1 MATGYAMQLPL
12 VLFHCAI
19 SDASFDLNL
28 MRMAKNRS
36 ALSSFS
42 GLNMHPV
49 TQICNK
55 PIKALSEIRGSH
67 AGGYE
72 DCRFVGGSR
81 FFRNV
86 GICLPTLHGVIS
98 QNTLLVNN
106 CT

>member
-1 MATGYAMQLPL
+1 
-12 VLFHCAI
+12 
-19 SDASFDLNL
+19 
-28 MRMAKNRS
+28 MAKKKWP

-42 GLNMHPV
+42 GLNMQPV

-55 PIKALSEIRGSH
+55 PTNALSETRDCH

-72 DCRFVGGSR
+72 DCRVIEGSR
-81 FFRNV
+81 FFRKV
-86 GICLPTLHGVIS
+86 SICLLTLHGFIP